1 MSWKDTYQVWKN
13 RTDLEQD
20 LKDELDAMTDDKE
33 IEDAFYAPMS
43 FGTAG
48 MRGLMGPGINR
59 MNVYTVRQATEGLAT
74 LMESL
79 GDEVKQRGVAIGY
92 DSRHHSRQFAHD
104 SARVLGAHGIKTY
117 IYDNLRPTPELSF
130 AVRHLHTY
138 AGIMITASHNPKEY
152 NGYKIYGEDGGQ
164 MPPKESDQ
172 MTSYIRKISD
182 IFDIKLADEQELLD
196 NGTETIIGEDVDAA
210 YLANAKQVTINHEL
224 AQKYGKDMK
233 FVFTPLCG
241 TGRML
246 GERALRQAG
255 FTNFTIEPTEAQ
267 PNGDFPGLKHP
278 NPEFPEAFVR
288 SIKLGKQVD
297 ADVLIATDQMPID
310 WVVPFVSLTANTNY

>member
-1 MSWKDTYQVWKN
+1 MSWKDTYQVWKD
-13 RTDLEQD
+13 RTDLEPK
-20 LKDELDAMTDDKE
+20 LKKELAAMHDDKE

-48 MRGLMGPGINR
+48 MRGLIGPGINR

-74 LMESL
+74 LMDSL
-79 GDEVKQRGVAIGY
+79 GDEIKKRGVAISY
-92 DSRHHSRQFAHD
+92 DSRHNSRQFAHD
-104 SARVLGAHGIKTY
+104 SARVLGAHGIKVY

-164 MPPKESDQ
+164 MPPKESDM
-172 MTSYIRKISD
+172 MTGYIRKITD

-210 YLANAKQVTINHEL
+210 YLADAKSVTVNPDL
-224 AQKYGKDMK
+224 AKEYGKDMK

-267 PNGDFPGLKHP
+267 PNGDFPGLEHP

-288 SIKLGKQVD
+288 SIKLGKEID
-297 ADVLIATDQMPID
+297 ASGNSGLGCSKPGKS
-310 WVVPFVSLTANTNY
+310 P